1 MTWYDVLYSAKLL
14 YDLLC
19 YIILYSLVYYVLCQG
34 RTLVKILL
42 FYKQGS
48 VAVFNIVCSMVSRI
62 LCELAAYR
70 IHGMTHYT
78 N

>member
-1 MTWYDVLYSAKLL
+1 MLYYTIQFS
-14 YDLLC
+14 LLC
-19 YIILYSLVYYVLCQG
+19 FMPGPYSGQNP
-34 RTLVKILL
+34 T

-48 VAVFNIVCSMVSRI
+48 VAVFNIVYSMVSRI